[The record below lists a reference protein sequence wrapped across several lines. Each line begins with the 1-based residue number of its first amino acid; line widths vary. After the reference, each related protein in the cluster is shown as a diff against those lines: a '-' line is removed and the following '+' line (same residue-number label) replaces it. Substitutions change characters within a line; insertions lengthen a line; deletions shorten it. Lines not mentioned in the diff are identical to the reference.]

1 MSQYKFAVIGLGQFG
16 NAIARTLAVRGA
28 EVLAID
34 SSEEHIE
41 DIKEDVSYAVC
52 MDATDIKLL
61 RSHNVHEMDAVV
73 VAIGEDFEALMLCIV
88 QLLELKVKRIMAR
101 SNGKHQ
107 RMILEKIGVTEILSP
122 ENDVG
127 LAVAE
132 RLLNPNILTSLLL
145 PDNYEIVEVKTPRSI
160 ANRTLGDINLRSKYN
175 LNLITL
181 KRETEVIKDGEVVKE
196 CHILGVPNSETV
208 LIESDTIIV
217 FGLVRDIERFIEI
230 NK

>member
-16 NAIARTLAVRGA
+16 NAIARTLALRGA

-34 SSEEHIE
+34 SDEEHIE
-41 DIKEDVSYAVC
+41 DIKEEVSYAVC
-52 MDATDIKLL
+52 MDATDIKVL
-61 RSHNVHEMDAVV
+61 RSQNVQDMDAVV
-73 VAIGEDFEALMLCIV
+73 VAIGKDFEALMLCVV
-88 QLLELKVKRIMAR
+88 QLMELKVKRIMAR
-101 SNGKHQ
+101 ANGKHQ
-107 RMILEKIGVTEILSP
+107 RLILEKVGVSEILSP

-145 PDNYEIVEVKTPRSI
+145 PDNYEIVEIKTPRTM

-181 KRETEVIKDGEVVKE
+181 KRETEVIEDGEVVKE

-217 FGLVRDIERFIEI
+217 FGLVRDIERCIEI

>member
-16 NAIARTLAVRGA
+16 NAIARTLSLRGA

-34 SSEEHIE
+34 SDEQHID

-52 MDATDIKLL
+52 MDATDIKVL
-61 RSHNVHEMDAVV
+61 RAHNVHEMDAVV
-73 VAIGEDFEALMLCIV
+73 VAIGEDFEALMLCVV
-88 QLLELKVKRIMAR
+88 QLMELNVKRIMAR
-101 SNGKHQ
+101 ANGKHQ
-107 RMILEKIGVTEILSP
+107 RLILEKIGVTEILSP

-145 PDNYEIVEVKTPRSI
+145 PDNYEIVEIKTPRSI
-160 ANRTLGDINLRSKYN
+160 ANRTLSDINLRSKYN

-181 KRETEVIKDGEVVKE
+181 KRETEVIKDSEVVKE

-208 LIESDTIIV
+208 LIETDTIIV
-217 FGLVRDIERFIEI
+217 FGLVRDIERFLEI
-230 NK
+230 NQ

>member
-16 NAIARTLAVRGA
+16 NAIARTLAIRGA

-34 SSEEHIE
+34 TSEEHIE
-41 DIKEDVSYAVC
+41 DIKEEVSYAVC
-52 MDATDIKLL
+52 MDATDIRVL
-61 RSHNVHEMDAVV
+61 RSQNVQDMDAVV
-73 VAIGEDFEALMLCIV
+73 VAIGEDFEALMLCVV
-88 QLLELKVKRIMAR
+88 QLMELKVKRIMAR
-101 SNGKHQ
+101 ANGKHQ
-107 RMILEKIGVTEILSP
+107 RQILEKVGVTEILSP

-132 RLLNPNILTSLLL
+132 RLLNPNILTSLML
-145 PDNYEIVEVKTPRSI
+145 PDNYEIVEIKTPRTM
-160 ANRTLGDINLRSKYN
+160 ANRSLGDINLRIKYN

-181 KRETEVIKDGEVVKE
+181 KRETEAIRDGEVIKE
-196 CHILGVPNSETV
+196 AHILGVPNSETV

-230 NK
+230 NQ

>member
-34 SSEEHIE
+34 SDEEHIE
-41 DIKEDVSYAVC
+41 NIKDDVSYAVC
-52 MDATDIKLL
+52 LDATDIRVL
-61 RSHNVHEMDAVV
+61 RSQNVQDMDAVV
-73 VAIGEDFEALMLCIV
+73 VAIGKDFEALMLCVV
-88 QLLELKVKRIMAR
+88 QLMELKVKRIMAR
-101 SNGKHQ
+101 ANGKHQ
-107 RMILEKIGVTEILSP
+107 RLILEKIGVTEILSP

-145 PDNYEIVEVKTPRSI
+145 PDNYEIVEIKTPRTM
-160 ANRTLGDINLRSKYN
+160 ANRSLGDINLRSKYN

-181 KRETEVIKDGEVVKE
+181 KRETEAVKDGEVIKE
-196 CHILGVPNSETV
+196 CHILGVPNSETI

-217 FGLVRDIERFIEI
+217 FGLVKDIERFIEI

>member
-101 SNGKHQ
+101 ANGKHQ

-230 NK
+230 NQ

>member
-16 NAIARTLAVRGA
+16 NAIARTLAIRGA

-34 SSEEHIE
+34 SDEEHIE
-41 DIKEDVSYAVC
+41 NIKDDVSYAVC
-52 MDATDIKLL
+52 LDATDIRVL
-61 RSHNVHEMDAVV
+61 RSQNVQDMDAVV
-73 VAIGEDFEALMLCIV
+73 VAIGKDFEALMLCVV
-88 QLLELKVKRIMAR
+88 QLMELKVKRIMAR
-101 SNGKHQ
+101 ANGKHQ
-107 RMILEKIGVTEILSP
+107 RLILEKIGVSEILSP

-145 PDNYEIVEVKTPRSI
+145 PDNYEIVEIKTPRTM
-160 ANRTLGDINLRSKYN
+160 ANRSLGDINLRSKYN

-181 KRETEVIKDGEVVKE
+181 KRETETVSDGEVIKE

-217 FGLVRDIERFIEI
+217 FGLVKDIERFIEI

>member
-101 SNGKHQ
+101 ANGKHQ

>member
-101 SNGKHQ
+101 ANGKHQ

-160 ANRTLGDINLRSKYN
+160 A
-175 LNLITL
+175 
-181 KRETEVIKDGEVVKE
+181 
-196 CHILGVPNSETV
+196 
-208 LIESDTIIV
+208 
-217 FGLVRDIERFIEI
+217 
-230 NK
+230 

>member
-16 NAIARTLAVRGA
+16 NAIARTLALRGA

-34 SSEEHIE
+34 SSEEHID
-41 DIKEDVSYAVC
+41 DIKDEVSYAVC
-52 MDATDIKLL
+52 MDATDIRVL
-61 RSHNVHEMDAVV
+61 RSQNVQDMDAVV
-73 VAIGEDFEALMLCIV
+73 VAIGKDFEALMLCVV
-88 QLLELKVKRIMAR
+88 QLMELKVKRIMAR
-101 SNGKHQ
+101 ANGKHQ
-107 RMILEKIGVTEILSP
+107 RQILEKIGVSEILSP

-132 RLLNPNILTSLLL
+132 RLLNPNILTSLML
-145 PDNYEIVEVKTPRSI
+145 PDNYEIVEIKTPRTM
-160 ANRTLGDINLRSKYN
+160 ANRSLGDINLRSKYN

-181 KRETEVIKDGEVVKE
+181 KRETEAIKEGEVIKE

-217 FGLVRDIERFIEI
+217 FGLVKDIERFIEI
-230 NK
+230 NQ

>member
-16 NAIARTLAVRGA
+16 NAIARTLALRGA

-34 SSEEHIE
+34 YNEEHVE

-52 MDATDIKLL
+52 MDATDIKVL
-61 RSHNVHEMDAVV
+61 RSQNVQDMDAVV
-73 VAIGEDFEALMLCIV
+73 VAIGEDFEALMLCVV
-88 QLLELKVKRIMAR
+88 QLMELKVKRIMAR
-101 SNGKHQ
+101 ANGKHQ
-107 RMILEKIGVTEILSP
+107 RLILEKIGVSEILSP

-145 PDNYEIVEVKTPRSI
+145 PDNYEIVEIKTPRTM
-160 ANRTLGDINLRSKYN
+160 ANRTLADINLRSKYN

-181 KRETEVIKDGEVVKE
+181 KRETEAVQDGEVVKE
-196 CHILGVPNSETV
+196 SHILGVPNPDTILV
-208 LIESDTIIV
+208 ESDTIIV

>member
-16 NAIARTLAVRGA
+16 NAIARTLALRGA

>member
-101 SNGKHQ
+101 ANGKHQ

-145 PDNYEIVEVKTPRSI
+145 PDNYEIVEITAPRSI
-160 ANRTLGDINLRSKYN
+160 VGRTLKNIGLLEKYR
-175 LNLITL
+175 LNLVTVIQ
-181 KRETEVIKDGEVVKE
+181 KGGDDEVAHIKGVPQDDMVIEDIDELVVFGKIKDV
-196 CHILGVPNSETV
+196 
-208 LIESDTIIV
+208 
-217 FGLVRDIERFIEI
+217 ERFIDI
-230 NK
+230 NA

>member
-61 RSHNVHEMDAVV
+61 RSHNVQEMDAVV
-73 VAIGEDFEALMLCIV
+73 VAIGEDFESLMLCIV

-101 SNGKHQ
+101 ANGKHQ

-196 CHILGVPNSETV
+196 CHILGVPNSETI